1 MKMQKKPARRSIR
14 QLTGLG
20 FRLAGVIVLLMA
32 SLLSPGTALAHPPG
46 VTERVSVSSNGV
58 EGNDPSGF
66 LSGPAISADG
76 RFVAFDSTATN
87 LIEGGNLPFNIFVH
101 DRQTGT
107 TEVVSVSSRGRE
119 GEGLSSFPDLSADGR
134 FVAFDSDA
142 ANLVNGDRNGITDVF
157 RHDRAT
163 AETILVSVSS
173 DGQQGDS
180 SSHAPA
186 ISADGRF

>member
-1 MKMQKKPARRSIR
+1 MKGKSMNTTKNPAKRATGPFPVRKSI
-14 QLTGLG
+14 
-20 FRLAGVIVLLMA
+20 LAGVLIVMFV
-32 SLLSPGTALAHPPG
+32 SLTTPRAALAHVPG
-46 VTERVSVSSNGV
+46 VTQRVSVSSDGT

-87 LIEGGNLPFNIFVH
+87 LIAGGNLPFNIFVH

-107 TEVVSVSSRGRE
+107 TEIVSVSSRGRQ
-119 GEGLSSFPDLSADGR
+119 GEGLSSSPDLSADGR

-142 ANLVNGDRNGITDVF
+142 PNLVRGDRNDITDVF

-163 AETILVSVSS
+163 GETILVSVGSE
-173 DGQQGDS
+173 GQQG
-180 SSHAPA
+180 
-186 ISADGRF
+186 